1 METTIYRTNL
11 STTSKFTSEAFDT
24 LTDLAQLF
32 TTYIS
37 NKRLSN
43 WQIEEEYSIS
53 ELYSEWENDK
63 EEFNNE
69 NDVKQTI
76 ENFLENLKECFR
88 EEAQE
93 IVKRNNEE
101 INGEGA
107 LKDTLRTEFDID
119 DYTKFDSMIL
129 ETWDY
134 EGAKE
139 LVDKIKELDIQNR
152 NIEGLMNIELEF

>member
-1 METTIYRTNL
+1 MEKKIYRPNL
-11 STTSKFTSEAFDT
+11 STTSKFTTEAFDT

-43 WQIEEEYSIS
+43 WQIEEEYGIS
-53 ELYSEWENDK
+53 ELYSEWENDE

-107 LKDTLRTEFDID
+107 LKDTLKSEFEID

-129 ETWDY
+129 GTWDY

-152 NIEGLMNIELEF
+152 NIESLMNIELEF

>member
-53 ELYSEWENDK
+53 ELYSEWENGE

-93 IVKRNNEE
+93 IIKRNNEE

>member
-1 METTIYRTNL
+1 MEKTIYRPNL
-11 STTSKFTSEAFDT
+11 STTSKFTTEAFDT

-53 ELYSEWENDK
+53 ELYSEWENDE

-107 LKDTLRTEFDID
+107 LKDTLKSEFEID

-129 ETWDY
+129 ETWNY